1 MKRMQLPSAHCQ
13 KGLSLMESMIAM
25 VVLSVGLLGIAG
37 MQLSALKA
45 SNSANYRAIASIKAS
60 ELADRMR
67 ANLGGV
73 YAGDYL
79 TNTAWDC
86 TAPPTSCVG
95 VSAGSSCTIA
105 QMAAFDL
112 YQASCVNGIT
122 DLLPNGSLS
131 ITCTDTDTGDSDP
144 CSVGSESII
153 TIRWQSNADAQENAN
168 QVSQLVMSV
177 VLGFSEN

>member
-1 MKRMQLPSAHCQ
+1 MKPIQFPNQ
-13 KGLSLMESMIAM
+13 KGLSLMESMIAL

-73 YAGDYL
+73 YEGNYL
-79 TNTAWDC
+79 TNATWDC
-86 TAPPTSCVG
+86 SAPPTSCMG
-95 VSAGSSCTIA
+95 VSSSFSCTTA

-122 DLLPNGSLS
+122 DLLPNGTLS
-131 ITCTDTDTGDSDP
+131 ITCTDADTGDSDP
-144 CSVGSESII
+144 CSVGSETII
-153 TIRWQSNADAQENAN
+153 TISWQTNADAQQSTN
-168 QVSQLVMSV
+168 QRSQLVMPV

>member
-1 MKRMQLPSAHCQ
+1 MNPVKCPSSTYQ

-73 YAGDYL
+73 YDGDYL
-79 TNTAWDC
+79 INTAWDC
-86 TAPPTSCVG
+86 NAPPTSCVG
-95 VSAGSSCTIA
+95 VSAGASCSTA

-122 DLLPNGSLS
+122 DLLPTGSLS
-131 ITCTDTDTGDSDP
+131 VTCTDADTGDSDP
-144 CSVGSESII
+144 CSVGSESTI
-153 TIRWQSNADAQENAN
+153 TISWQSSADAQENAN
-168 QVSQLVMSV
+168 QVSQLTMSV